1 MMRKTGG
8 MNVVQRHRFARVIR
22 NQQLQKF
29 EMESLYND
37 YTSSTETD

>member
-1 MMRKTGG
+1 MMRETGG
-8 MNVVQRHRFARVIR
+8 MDVVERHRYARVIR